1 MQLILVKLS
10 SNKKRTIWDLALIQA
25 IIHPEW
31 ATETLIT
38 TPWDNENKKI
48 HYYQDIE
55 EAKMKAEFFEKVNA
69 FLEE

>member
-1 MQLILVKLS
+1 LGFS
-10 SNKKRTIWDLALIQA
+10 LIQA

-31 ATETLIT
+31 ATETIIT
-38 TPWDNENKKI
+38 TLWDNENKKI